1 VTPGGEQ
8 MTDIEESMEMQQS
21 DDARDVL
28 GRIGESW
35 GWVLTFSVLTLILGV
50 LVMAWPSATVKL
62 VALLFGLQ
70 LFVGGL
76 FSLVRA
82 FTRGGEGS
90 RVLLAVL
97 GVLGILVGIFVLR
110 HLFQTVVILVI
121 LLGVYWVLH
130 GIIEFFVAIDQRGA
144 PARGLN
150 ATMGILSFIAGV
162 VVLSWPSPTLLVLV
176 WVLGVWLV
184 VYGLVGIAGAFMV
197 RRAVKTAHA

>member
-1 VTPGGEQ
+1 
-8 MTDIEESMEMQQS
+8 MEMQQS

-35 GWVLTFSVLTLILGV
+35 AWVLAFSVATLILGV
-50 LVMAWPSATVKL
+50 MVMAWPSATVKL

-150 ATMGILSFIAGV
+150 AAMGILSFIAGV

-197 RRAVKTAHA
+197 RRAVKAAHA

>member
-1 VTPGGEQ
+1 
-8 MTDIEESMEMQQS
+8 MEMQQP

-35 GWVLTFSVLTLILGV
+35 GWVLAFSVATLILGV

>member
-1 VTPGGEQ
+1 
-8 MTDIEESMEMQQS
+8 MDMQQS

-35 GWVLTFSVLTLILGV
+35 GWVLAFSVATLILGV

-176 WVLGVWLV
+176 WVLGIWLV
-184 VYGLVGIAGAFMV
+184 VYGLVGIAGAFTV

>member
-1 VTPGGEQ
+1 
-8 MTDIEESMEMQQS
+8 MEMQQP

-35 GWVLTFSVLTLILGV
+35 AWVLAFSVATLILGV
-50 LVMAWPSATVKL
+50 MVMAWPSATVKL

-150 ATMGILSFIAGV
+150 AAMGILSFIAGV

>member
-1 VTPGGEQ
+1 
-8 MTDIEESMEMQQS
+8 MEMQQP

-35 GWVLTFSVLTLILGV
+35 AWVLAFSVATLILGV
-50 LVMAWPSATVKL
+50 MVMAWPSATVKL

-150 ATMGILSFIAGV
+150 AAMGILSFIAGV

-197 RRAVKTAHA
+197 RRAVKAAHA

>member
-1 VTPGGEQ
+1 
-8 MTDIEESMEMQQS
+8 MEMQQP

-35 GWVLTFSVLTLILGV
+35 GWVLAFSVATLILGV
-50 LVMAWPSATVKL
+50 MVMAWPSATVKL

-150 ATMGILSFIAGV
+150 AAMGILSFIAGV

>member
-1 VTPGGEQ
+1 
-8 MTDIEESMEMQQS
+8 MEMQQP

-35 GWVLTFSVLTLILGV
+35 GWVLAFSVATLILGV

-150 ATMGILSFIAGV
+150 AAMGILSFIAGV
-162 VVLSWPSPTLLVLV
+162 IVLSWPSPTLLVLV

-197 RRAVKTAHA
+197 RRAVKAVHA

>member
-1 VTPGGEQ
+1 
-8 MTDIEESMEMQQS
+8 MEMQQA

-35 GWVLTFSVLTLILGV
+35 GWVLAFSVLTLILGV
-50 LVMAWPSATVKL
+50 MVMAWPSATVKL

-110 HLFQTVVILVI
+110 HLFQTVVILVV

-150 ATMGILSFIAGV
+150 ATMGILSFIAGII
-162 VVLSWPSPTLLVLV
+162 VLSWPSPTLLVLV

-184 VYGLVGIAGAFMV
+184 IYGLVGIAGAFMV

>member
-1 VTPGGEQ
+1 
-8 MTDIEESMEMQQS
+8 MEMQQP

-35 GWVLTFSVLTLILGV
+35 AWVLAFSVATLILGV
-50 LVMAWPSATVKL
+50 MVMAWPSATVKL

-150 ATMGILSFIAGV
+150 AAMGILSFIAGL

>member
-1 VTPGGEQ
+1 
-8 MTDIEESMEMQQS
+8 MEMQQS

-35 GWVLTFSVLTLILGV
+35 GWVLAFSVATLILGV
-50 LVMAWPSATVKL
+50 MVMAWPSATVKL

-150 ATMGILSFIAGV
+150 AAMGILSFIAGV

-197 RRAVKTAHA
+197 RRAVKTARA

>member
-1 VTPGGEQ
+1 MQ
-8 MTDIEESMEMQQS
+8 MQQS

-35 GWVLTFSVLTLILGV
+35 AWVLAFSVATLILGV
-50 LVMAWPSATVKL
+50 MVMAWPSATVKL

-150 ATMGILSFIAGV
+150 AAMGILSFIAGV

>member
-1 VTPGGEQ
+1 
-8 MTDIEESMEMQQS
+8 MEMQQP

-35 GWVLTFSVLTLILGV
+35 AWVLAFSVATLILGV
-50 LVMAWPSATVKL
+50 MVMAWPSATVKL

-82 FTRGGEGS
+82 FIRGGEGS

-150 ATMGILSFIAGV
+150 AAMGILSFIAGV

>member
-1 VTPGGEQ
+1 
-8 MTDIEESMEMQQS
+8 MEMQQS

-35 GWVLTFSVLTLILGV
+35 GWVLAFSVATLILGV

>member
-1 VTPGGEQ
+1 
-8 MTDIEESMEMQQS
+8 MEIQQS
-21 DDARDVL
+21 DDTRDVL

-35 GWVLTFSVLTLILGV
+35 GWVLTFSILTLALGV
-50 LVMAWPSATVKL
+50 MVMAWPHATVKL
-62 VALLFGLQ
+62 VAFLFGLQ
-70 LFVGGL
+70 LFVGGV

-110 HLFQTVVILVI
+110 HLFQTVVILVV

-130 GIIEFFVAIDQRGA
+130 GIIEFFVAVDHRGM
-144 PARGLN
+144 PARGLS

-162 VVLSWPSPTLLVLV
+162 VVLSWPSPTLLVLI
-176 WVLGVWLV
+176 WVLGLWLV
-184 VYGLVGIAGAFMV
+184 IYGLIGIAGAFLV

>member
-1 VTPGGEQ
+1 
-8 MTDIEESMEMQQS
+8 MEMQQS

-35 GWVLTFSVLTLILGV
+35 GWVLAFSVLTLILGV
-50 LVMAWPSATVKL
+50 MVMAWPSATVKL

-110 HLFQTVVILVI
+110 HLFQTVVILVV

-162 VVLSWPSPTLLVLV
+162 IVLSWPSPTLLVLV

-197 RRAVKTAHA
+197 RRAVRSAHA